1 MPKASGEKGIMYKD
15 DEKKFDVR
23 VVKRYI
29 EEGILTQEEHEAY
42 LKNLPDVS
50 SKVDEEYHFTFS
62 PMSKRNEENPPAQES
77 EGEDKP

>member
-29 EEGILTQEEHEAY
+29 EEGILTQEEYEAY